1 MRRQRAL
8 SFPSGLEKGKRQ
20 KTLEKLN
27 KVEKAGT
34 EDLSVQGGRDKGGER
49 LASRA
54 EVSWVLIEPVVSF
67 GHIWSREITEKN

>member
-1 MRRQRAL
+1 MRRQQTL

-27 KVEKAGT
+27 KAGKAGT
-34 EDLSVQGGRDKGGER
+34 EDLRVQRGRDKGGER
-49 LASRA
+49 LAGRA

-67 GHIWSREITEKN
+67 GHI